1 MVILSALMILIGGF
15 LAGLLFHKIK
25 LPKMV
30 GMLVYG
36 ILIGPSLLNLV
47 DPLIIS
53 FSSTLRLIAL
63 AIILTRSGLSLNLN
77 HLKKL
82 GVTAILMCVVPATFE
97 MIGVLILAPLLLHI
111 SILESLLLGAVLAA
125 VSPAI
130 VVPRMIKIKHEGYGK
145 QNHIPELVLAG
156 ASADDIYVITLFYMF
171 LGFNTNTSLNVF
183 SILAVPVSIILGMIY
198 GISFGIIISRIF
210 KRYQFNVYIKVAIT
224 LTLSFIFIYI
234 EGLGA
239 YIPFS
244 AMIGIVTLG
253 MTILYNNQVQAKELE
268 TEYKK
273 LWFVFEIILFV
284 LVGVSV
290 DLNYTLSAGWM
301 MIVVLIGALLFRMLG
316 VYVSLLWTEFSFKE
330 KIFTM
335 ISYIPK
341 ATVQASIGG
350 IALSSGLGVGAL
362 ILTMAVLSILIT
374 APIGS
379 LGIDLSYTLLLS
391 LDTPIEPR
399 ESIETVS

>member
-1 MVILSALMILIGGF
+1 
-15 LAGLLFHKIK
+15 
-25 LPKMV
+25 MV
-30 GMLVYG
+30 GMLIYG

-63 AIILTRSGLSLNLN
+63 AIILTRSGLSLNFN

-145 QNHIPELVLAG
+145 QNHIPELVLVG

-253 MTILYNNQVQAKELE
+253 MTILYNNQVQAKGLE

-290 DLNYTLSAGWM
+290 DLNYALSAGWM

-350 IALSSGLGVGAL
+350 IALSSGLGIGAL

-374 APIGS
+374 APIGA

>member
-1 MVILSALMILIGGF
+1 
-15 LAGLLFHKIK
+15 
-25 LPKMV
+25 
-30 GMLVYG
+30 
-36 ILIGPSLLNLV
+36 
-47 DPLIIS
+47 
-53 FSSTLRLIAL
+53 
-63 AIILTRSGLSLNLN
+63 
-77 HLKKL
+77 
-82 GVTAILMCVVPATFE
+82 
-97 MIGVLILAPLLLHI
+97 
-111 SILESLLLGAVLAA
+111 
-125 VSPAI
+125 
-130 VVPRMIKIKHEGYGK
+130 
-145 QNHIPELVLAG
+145 
-156 ASADDIYVITLFYMF
+156 
-171 LGFNTNTSLNVF
+171 
-183 SILAVPVSIILGMIY
+183 
-198 GISFGIIISRIF
+198 
-210 KRYQFNVYIKVAIT
+210 
-224 LTLSFIFIYI
+224 
-234 EGLGA
+234 
-239 YIPFS
+239 
-244 AMIGIVTLG
+244 MIGIVTLG

-290 DLNYTLSAGWM
+290 DLNYALSAGWM

-362 ILTMAVLSILIT
+362 ILTMAVLSVLIT
-374 APIGS
+374 APIGA

-391 LDTPIEPR
+391 LDTPIEPG